1 MWYRYLI
8 ICTFLISV
16 SFLSKAQGTEKNWL
30 FGSGAAIEFTPTGAV
45 SNSVNASPNSYMSV
59 FEGGTSISDESGNL
73 LFYFS
78 ENTIYTKTHTIMVN
92 GMFSVTSAQAAQ
104 GCIIMKDPGSANLY
118 YVFYTTDWQS
128 TNGLNYA
135 IVDMNLNSGLGEVII
150 KDQSIN
156 VNIKERLV
164 AVNKPCS
171 NEVWIVG
178 HEKGNNNYVAYLLT
192 YEGISSGVVSSVGSV
207 QNASNIYGCMRLS
220 KDATRLAIA
229 SGGSGGATL
238 ELVNFDYTTGTF
250 SNAVTLETSS
260 SLPEV
265 YGVEFA
271 PSGNVLYAAEF
282 SYIPYQ
288 RPNIYQY
295 NLLAGSTANIIATR
309 ITINGTSTDVKGS
322 LLCGPDGKVYVAVAH
337 STYIG
342 VINKPEILNAAGC
355 DYNNAACN
363 AIGTIRL
370 GLPNFSAQLLSGC
383 LDQCADCIPSYSP
396 EKTKTYVL
404 SAWVKEEDP
413 SKNKT
418 TYNEAQISLAFAG
431 SSTTAGPFK
440 GKGNI
445 IDGWQ
450 RIEEVFTVPGDAKD
464 IQIKLSSPGVDGY
477 FDDIR
482 VFPTDGSMKSYVYD
496 PISLKLVAELDEN
509 NYATFYEYDEE
520 GALVRVKKE
529 TERGVMTIQ
538 ENRSSTPKQ

>member
-8 ICTFLISV
+8 ICAFLISV
-16 SFLSKAQGTEKNWL
+16 SFLSKAQGSEKKWL
-30 FGSGAAIEFTPTGAV
+30 FGVGAAIEFTPTGAA
-45 SNSVNASPNSYMSV
+45 SDAANSSPHSQMSVN
-59 FEGGTSISDESGNL
+59 EGGTSISDESGNL

-78 ENTIYTKTHTIMVN
+78 ANTIYTKTHVIMVN
-92 GMFSVTSAQAAQ
+92 GVFSVSSYNAAQ
-104 GCIIMKDPGSANLY
+104 GCIIIRDPGAANLY

-128 TNGLNYA
+128 GNGLNYA

-192 YEGISSGVVSSVGSV
+192 YEGISSGVVSSIGSV

-238 ELVNFDYTTGTF
+238 ELVDFDYTTGTF
-250 SNAVTLETSS
+250 SNAVTLETNS
-260 SLPEV
+260 SLPNV

-282 SYIPYQ
+282 SSSPNIK
-288 RPNIYQY
+288 PNIYQY
-295 NLLAGSTANIIATR
+295 NLLAGSTASIIATR
-309 ITINGTSTDVKGS
+309 LTINGTSTQVKGS
-322 LLCGPDGKVYVAVAH
+322 LLCGPDGKIYVAVFGE
-337 STYIG
+337 TYIG
-342 VINKPEILNAAGC
+342 VINKPEILSATGC
-355 DYNNAACN
+355 DYNNAAYST
-363 AIGTIRL
+363 IGTIKL

-383 LDQCADCIPSYSP
+383 LDQCTDCIPSYSP
-396 EKTKTYVL
+396 ERTKKYVI

-418 TYNEAQISLAFAG
+418 TYDEAQILLTFTG

-450 RIEEVFTVPGDAKD
+450 RIEEEFTVPSDAKD

-496 PISLKLVAELDEN
+496 PVSLKLVAELDEN